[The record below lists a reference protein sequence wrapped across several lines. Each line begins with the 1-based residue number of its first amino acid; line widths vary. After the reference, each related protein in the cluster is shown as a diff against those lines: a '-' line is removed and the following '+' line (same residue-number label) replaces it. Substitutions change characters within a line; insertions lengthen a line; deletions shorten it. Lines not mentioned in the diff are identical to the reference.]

1 MELSASIAGS
11 GRNISDTPV
20 SPGLYTLIILHNR
33 RVARSSRSQI
43 ESLELTVIFSGKDW
57 FYKLVFWSWDEM
69 VGCTTAASAL
79 GQALPNPWT
88 VASRGADPMNANS
101 SQTRDVLKNRFCNL
115 QNRFFNTSAIWTSR
129 RVCYPLPRVERD
141 RTGPKQV
148 SRAGGRPCNRSSQ
161 PEPLFSFDFACFF
174 SIIDEK
180 I

>member
-1 MELSASIAGS
+1 M
-11 GRNISDTPV
+11 
-20 SPGLYTLIILHNR
+20 
-33 RVARSSRSQI
+33 ARSSRSQI